1 MYMEKKQIDKIQK
14 ILKGSD
20 DRYLP
25 AALVAFDGLTKKLN
39 LPSVVQKEA
48 VEIYKKAH
56 KKKIVGR
63 TTKIMIAACVYAA
76 IRRSPD
82 VSRTLLE
89 IERASDFKKK
99 SIQTCYRRI
108 HKELNLEPGLPD
120 PKQKLGKIG
129 NTLNLSAIKTEL
141 VKRTARK
148 ILDDARK
155 LGMMGGKNPNGL
167 AAAAIYIACKRH
179 KVPKTQH
186 EIANA
191 ADITELIL
199 RQRKKELEKFKI

>member
-1 MYMEKKQIDKIQK
+1 M
-14 ILKGSD
+14 
-20 DRYLP
+20 
-25 AALVAFDGLTKKLN
+25 
-39 LPSVVQKEA
+39 
-48 VEIYKKAH
+48 
-56 KKKIVGR
+56 
-63 TTKIMIAACVYAA
+63 
-76 IRRSPD
+76 
-82 VSRTLLE
+82 
-89 IERASDFKKK
+89 
-99 SIQTCYRRI
+99 

-129 NTLNLSAIKTEL
+129 NALNLSAIKTEL

-179 KVPKTQH
+179 KVPKTQR

-199 RQRKKELEKFKI
+199 RQRKKELEKFNT